1 MKHTLLTAV
10 TLISLIIVSTVIG
23 GVSGPVAIDWHNG
36 GHLCVLYRP
45 GVAQVVDETR
55 RVRIATIPVPT
66 GVQPVEIVSA
76 RLQEREYVF
85 VSGFLGRTGA
95 IYQFDAKGKLLNR
108 YETPEQA
115 ASFDIDP
122 AKGSSRRLLYVASP
136 VNNAIYAINLDQ
148 KGAFPRTVTYIKQ
161 AEAIGPVIFD
171 QGRNRL
177 IVGDTAQ
184 GGGLYEVDCATG
196 AYRQTIPAL
205 PGRPISFA
213 FDATFKT
220 LYIAEASTG
229 RIQVLKL
236 DGSGSFRQA
245 ETIPTDL
252 RNLFAVSLGPND
264 TLFLADSYRG
274 LYQLSLKTRKAAAFV
289 VLTSP

>member
-1 MKHTLLTAV
+1 MKRALLCV
-10 TLISLIIVSTVIG
+10 ILISLIIVTTLIG
-23 GVSGPVAIDWHNG
+23 GVSGPVAIDWHSG
-36 GHLCVLYRP
+36 GQLCVLYKP
-45 GVAQVVDETR
+45 GVAQVVDVAR
-55 RVRIATIPVPT
+55 RLRVTTIPIPT
-66 GVQPVEIVSA
+66 GLQPVEIVSA

-95 IYQFDAKGKLLNR
+95 IYQYDTKGKLLNR

-122 AKGSSRRLLYVASP
+122 SKGSSRRMVYVASS
-136 VNNAIYAINLDQ
+136 VNNAVYAINLDQ
-148 KGAFPRTVTYIKQ
+148 KGAFPKTVTYIKE
-161 AEAIGPVIFD
+161 AAAIGPVIFD

-184 GGGLYEVDCATG
+184 GGGLYEIDCATG
-196 AYRQTIPAL
+196 AYRQTISVL

-213 FDATFKT
+213 FDGTFKT
-220 LYIAEASTG
+220 LYIAAVTG
-229 RIQVLKL
+229 RIDVLKL
-236 DGSGSFRQA
+236 DGSGMFRQA

-252 RNLFAVSLGPND
+252 RNLSAVSLGPND

-274 LYQLSLKTRKAAAFV
+274 LYQLSLRTRKTTAFT
-289 VLTSP
+289 LLN

>member
-1 MKHTLLTAV
+1 MKRALLCVTLL
-10 TLISLIIVSTVIG
+10 SLIIVATVIG

-36 GHLCVLYRP
+36 GNLCVLYKP
-45 GVAQVVDETR
+45 GVVLVIDLAR
-55 RVRIATIPVPT
+55 RLRINTIPIPT
-66 GVQPVEIVSA
+66 GLQPVEIVSA

-85 VSGFLGRTGA
+85 VSGFLGRTGT
-95 IYQFDAKGKLLNR
+95 IYQYDAKGKLLNR

-122 AKGSSRRLLYVASP
+122 SKGSSRRLIYAASP
-136 VNNAIYAINLDQ
+136 VNNAVYAINLDQ
-148 KGAFPRTVTYIKQ
+148 KGAFPKTVTYIKE
-161 AEAIGPVIFD
+161 AAAIGPVIFD

-184 GGGLYEVDCATG
+184 GGGLYEIDCATG

-220 LYIAEASTG
+220 LYIAEAATG
-229 RIQVLKL
+229 RIEVLKL
-236 DGSGSFRQA
+236 DGSGMFRQT

-252 RNLFAVSLGPND
+252 RNLSGLSLGPSD

-274 LYQLSLKTRKAAAFV
+274 LYQLSLRTRKATAFT
-289 VLTSP
+289 VLNLN